1 MTNDRSL
8 FVDGE
13 FNTLND
19 YMITTAGSLIPAISI
34 GNARFDLLNSA
45 SNKTEIVLKNC
56 LYVLSL
62 FTNLMSLKK
71 LAANKVHFSTKS
83 HVLTFNDKVIANL
96 KITESSWLVNWSR
109 SIKPSTVT
117 IAFTAITIPEQF
129 KDKQAVTLPAQA
141 SI

>member
-8 FVDGE
+8 FIDGE

-19 YMITTAGSLIPAISI
+19 YMITTAGGLILAISI

-71 LAANKVHFSTKS
+71 LAANKVYFSTKS

-96 KITESSWLVNWSR
+96 KITESS
-109 SIKPSTVT
+109 
-117 IAFTAITIPEQF
+117 
-129 KDKQAVTLPAQA
+129 
-141 SI
+141 